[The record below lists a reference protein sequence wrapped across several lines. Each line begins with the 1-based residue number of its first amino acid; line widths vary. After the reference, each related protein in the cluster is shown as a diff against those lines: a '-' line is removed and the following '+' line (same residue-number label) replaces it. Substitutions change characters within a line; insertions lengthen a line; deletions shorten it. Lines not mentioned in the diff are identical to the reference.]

1 MLKTNEY
8 VVFKGFSLIVKM
20 TILSNVFKYFKGMKK
35 KQKRSPKKRRESF
48 VRRERKDSETSTKAV
63 EIPVEKK
70 RGKNVEKLR
79 TAEQSDN
86 MTACRLVKFEMLNKL
101 TDVYFT
107 TCVTDYF
114 QIL

>member
-1 MLKTNEY
+1 
-8 VVFKGFSLIVKM
+8 
-20 TILSNVFKYFKGMKK
+20 MKK

-48 VRRERKDSETSTKAV
+48 VRRERKDSETSTKTV

-86 MTACRLVKFEMLNKL
+86 MTACRLVNFSNVQGFKGIKFILKL
-101 TDVYFT
+101 
-107 TCVTDYF
+107 
-114 QIL
+114 